1 MGVLVVAHHSGFNRG
16 QIIGHVC
23 PEAMDG
29 GVVALIE
36 DGDTIGIDIPNRSLT
51 VNLSPTEIERR
62 RANRQPPDPKT
73 NTGFLALYAKL
84 ALPADEGAAMQSWSD

>member
-1 MGVLVVAHHSGFNRG
+1 MGVLAVAHHSGFNRG
-16 QIIGHVC
+16 PIIGHVC
-23 PEAMDG
+23 PQVMDG

-36 DGDTIGIDIPNRSLT
+36 DGDTIGIDIPNRSLI

-62 RANRQPPDPKT
+62 RANWQPPDLKT

-84 ALPADEGAAMQSWSD
+84 ALPVDEGAAMQSWSD